1 MLTYF
6 FLLKSFVLLL
16 KHVKQIWGILKL
28 QDLLLHHQSCH
39 PSVKNAKLFIKH
51 LSLPVHFAAL
61 KNTRLV
67 SKSLVDVL
75 LVENWLH
82 GRVNGVIKEHTG
94 GQMERCKHRGK
105 AGWRIRL
112 KDCVDRWTVIHYGQM
127 ETEAVW
133 KTEFL
138 FNCDALEFV
147 SIQNEK
153 RVNTLAFF
161 NKMEM
166 FLNP

>member
-1 MLTYF
+1 MPTYF

-16 KHVKQIWGILKL
+16 KHVKQISGILKL
-28 QDLLLHHQSCH
+28 QDLLLRHQSCH

-51 LSLPVHFAAL
+51 LSLPVHFSAL
-61 KNTRLV
+61 KSTQLV

-105 AGWRIRL
+105 AG
-112 KDCVDRWTVIHYGQM
+112 
-127 ETEAVW
+127 
-133 KTEFL
+133 
-138 FNCDALEFV
+138 
-147 SIQNEK
+147 
-153 RVNTLAFF
+153 
-161 NKMEM
+161 
-166 FLNP
+166 